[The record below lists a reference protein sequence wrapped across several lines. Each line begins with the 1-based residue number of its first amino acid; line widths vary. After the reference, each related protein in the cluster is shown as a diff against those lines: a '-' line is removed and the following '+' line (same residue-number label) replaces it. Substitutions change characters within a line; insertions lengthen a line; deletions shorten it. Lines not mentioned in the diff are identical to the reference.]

1 MTVVLCLPWARTGYA
16 SEEIY
21 KVVSPRHL
29 ARLHTFP
36 VRLTVEF
43 GLGARPATFMA
54 MLNGVDITGKFIE
67 TGNGMRAL
75 INPEDGLR
83 IDVNKHVPQN
93 INVLRTKVE
102 GLQPGQYVDHETLF
116 FVEVDS
122 LMVVG
127 PEGGKLQSPDGR
139 LLLDIPPHA
148 LPASTTIALTRVD
161 GSGHRVHGSEQ
172 AETEAK
178 EAEPQAE
185 AEIEPAEPVEEIAAA
200 EIKAEAEPEPEEV
213 EPAAELQTEVEIEPA
228 EPVEEIAAAEIKAE
242 AEPEP
247 GEVEPAAELQAE
259 AETQAAV
266 SVEETETAE
275 ISEVIYQLA
284 PDNISLDL
292 PFTMTI
298 KYDSADLP
306 PGVRGKDFFVVSG
319 KEFPEKL
326 KNVFVDESAQ
336 TVRAAD
342 MSFSRVV
349 MSYYMKIG
357 KKTADIPPAAGFR
370 LPIGDNSDPF
380 YSCGLDYQTPSAN
393 DLGEIFPLLQRSSSD
408 DSDYPGIIFNEN
420 GGDNTW
426 HVITDFNRDRHINPV
441 SGSAG
446 DSGFLY
452 PTDETIFSN
461 GEDWYF
467 TGHRNDQQR
476 LPVHAVADGLIIYN
490 GRGYG
495 NAIVVEHRLPAGPI
509 LSVYSH
515 LDEKSLCPVGSVIHK
530 GNVIGTIGRVGGGP
544 PYLHFEI
551 GRQALVRV
559 DAETGE
565 IKAPAFWFGQWN
577 RDEVYENYY
586 DPTNF
591 LLNITGKY
599 KWDFNVNGN
608 DEGWIAENVNKYEN
622 GNTYQVRGGLLSV
635 KPKSEKLQ
643 ILSYPLSLKAESF
656 DSVFI
661 RMRSNGLGGHG
672 RVYFA
677 TAERPGYSEDKA
689 MEFDVLNDET
699 FHEYRVHLAG
709 NHDWRGTIVGIRLDF
724 PDTAVGETTAL
735 DVDSI
740 RLGRAYLSPT
750 PDTGQNKCYDNI
762 RDIACP
768 APDEPFYGQDAHYAI
783 NLPNHEMK
791 TVNGDEVVIDH
802 ITGLTWQ
809 RQNDGIKRTWLE
821 AMNYCESLTLA
832 GYSDWRRPTWKELQ
846 SMANYGYLDPAV
858 NPAAADFVYS
868 AAPDDCYWSGTTPS
882 FPPSSALKACFRNNQ
897 ITIGVMNEKNYVRAV
912 RGRTLEFGHFRDNG
926 DGTVTDITTGLMWE
940 QTETRAMTWEKALA
954 FSEDLDLAG
963 FRDWRLPTIRELS
976 RLVDDSRREPSID
989 TAYFPGCRPS
999 VYWSSTTHALYPGFA
1014 WHVGFDDGL
1023 VHAGHKGRRYY
1034 VRAVRGGKSPASHS
1048 ASSVR

>member
-1 MTVVLCLPWARTGYA
+1 MIENRKIFIAFLITVVLCLTWARTGYT

-21 KVVSPRHL
+21 KVVSPTHL

-36 VRLTVEF
+36 VHLAVKF
-43 GLGARPATFMA
+43 GRGARPATFMA

-75 INPEDGLR
+75 INPEDGLQ

-93 INVLRTKVE
+93 INVLRTSVE
-102 GLQPGQYVDHETLF
+102 GLQPGQYVEHETLF
-116 FVEVDS
+116 FVEVDG

-161 GSGHRVHGSEQ
+161 GSGYRVQHGSGQ
-172 AETEAK
+172 AEPEA
-178 EAEPQAE
+178 EEAEPAAEPQAE
-185 AEIEPAEPVEEIAAA
+185 AEIEPAEPAEEIAAA
-200 EIKAEAEPEPEEV
+200 EIKAEPEPEEV
-213 EPAAELQTEVEIEPA
+213 EPAAELQAEAEIEP
-228 EPVEEIAAAEIKAE
+228 
-242 AEPEP
+242 
-247 GEVEPAAELQAE
+247 
-259 AETQAAV
+259 AV
-266 SVEETETAE
+266 SVEETETAG

-284 PDNISLDL
+284 PDNIRLDR
-292 PFTMTI
+292 PFTMTM
-298 KYDSADLP
+298 KYDPADLP
-306 PGVRGKDFFVVSG
+306 PGVGAKDLYLLSG

-370 LPIGDNSDPF
+370 LPIGDNSDPL
-380 YSCGLDYQTPSAN
+380 YSCGFDYQAPSAN
-393 DLGEIFPLLQRSSSD
+393 DLGEIFPLLQRSSSA

-426 HVITDFNRDRHINPV
+426 HVITAFNRNRHINPG

-446 DSGFLY
+446 DSGFLN
-452 PTDETIFSN
+452 PADETIFSN

-467 TGHRNDQQR
+467 TGHRNDLQR
-476 LPVHAVADGLIIYN
+476 LPVHAVADGLVIYN
-490 GRGYG
+490 GLGYG
-495 NAIVVEHRLPAGPI
+495 NAIVVQHRLPAGSI

-515 LDEKSLCPVGSVIHK
+515 LDDKSLCPVGSVIHK

-551 GRQALVRV
+551 GRQSLVRV

-565 IKAPAFWFGQWN
+565 IKVPAFWFGQWR

-608 DEGWIAENVNKYEN
+608 DEGWIAENVKKYMN
-622 GNTYQVRGGLLSV
+622 GYTYQVSDGLLSV
-635 KPKSEKLQ
+635 KPPRWGNLQ
-643 ILSYPLSLKAESF
+643 LISYPLSLEAEIF

-677 TAERPGYSEDKA
+677 TAERPGYSEDKS
-689 MEFDVLNDET
+689 MEFDVLDDDK
-699 FHEYRVHLAG
+699 FHEYRVYMAG
-709 NHDWRGTIVGIRLDF
+709 NHDWQGTIVGIRLDF
-724 PDTAVGETTAL
+724 LDTAVGETTAMNF
-735 DVDSI
+735 DSI

-750 PDTGQNKCYDNI
+750 PDTGQSKCYDNSREI
-762 RDIACP
+762 VCP
-768 APDEPFYGQDAHYAI
+768 APDEPFSGQDANYAI
-783 NLPNHEMK
+783 NLPNYEIK
-791 TVNGDEVVIDH
+791 TINGDEVVIDH

-809 RQNDGIKRTWLE
+809 RRDDGIKRTWYE
-821 AMNYCESLTLA
+821 AMDYCDNLAVA

-846 SMANYGYLDPAV
+846 SMANYGYLDPVV
-858 NPAAADFVYS
+858 NPRTADFVYS
-868 AAPDDCYWSGTTPS
+868 AAPDDCYWSATT
-882 FPPSSALKACFRNNQ
+882 LKACFRNNQ
-897 ITIGVMNEKNYVRAV
+897 ITIGDKNEQNLVRAV

-999 VYWSSTTHALYPGFA
+999 VYWSSTTHALYPGFV
-1014 WHVGFDDGL
+1014 WHVRFDDGL
-1023 VHAGHKGRRYY
+1023 VQAGHKGRRYY
-1034 VRAVRGGKSPASHS
+1034 VRAVRGGKSP
-1048 ASSVR
+1048 